1 MRRGAGTRL
10 DSRRRRHFGHTEADR
25 ERPSVRPSTTVG
37 RMTMTPEERRAKD
50 AARKRR
56 QRAADREALGLPPRP
71 PALSPQER
79 RQRDAERKRAGRAQ
93 DQATLTAERAAWLA
107 EVKATEE
114 ATGRPYWWPDPT
126 ANDPAT
132 ER

>member
-1 MRRGAGTRL
+1 
-10 DSRRRRHFGHTEADR
+10 
-25 ERPSVRPSTTVG
+25 
-37 RMTMTPEERRAKD
+37 MTPEEYRAKNAERQRRYRARRRAEAE
-50 AARKRR
+50 AA
-56 QRAADREALGLPPRP
+56 GLPPRP
-71 PALSPQER
+71 PDLSPQER

-93 DQATLTAERAAWLA
+93 DRATLTAERAAWLA

-114 ATGRPYWWPDPT
+114 RTGRPYWWPAPT